1 MHNNNDEAPFPPPS
15 SNDVRHGLIHEI
27 KRRVLLTPP
36 TLRYF
41 PSPPISIFPRS
52 QKYYAQLNR
61 NRVSPFVVPS
71 LFARRT
77 SSEIDISR
85 RVSLFIRN
93 RLFSMILEHLPSI
106 LRYNRLFRVQ
116 SLSRGEIYV
125 EGERVI
131 RKIRNTMFCDKKS
144 DSMGRE
150 ISL

>member
-1 MHNNNDEAPFPPPS
+1 M
-15 SNDVRHGLIHEI
+15 
-27 KRRVLLTPP
+27 
-36 TLRYF
+36 
-41 PSPPISIFPRS
+41 
-52 QKYYAQLNR
+52 NR

>member
-1 MHNNNDEAPFPPPS
+1 
-15 SNDVRHGLIHEI
+15 
-27 KRRVLLTPP
+27 
-36 TLRYF
+36 
-41 PSPPISIFPRS
+41 
-52 QKYYAQLNR
+52 
-61 NRVSPFVVPS
+61 
-71 LFARRT
+71 
-77 SSEIDISR
+77 
-85 RVSLFIRN
+85 
-93 RLFSMILEHLPSI
+93 MILEHLPSI